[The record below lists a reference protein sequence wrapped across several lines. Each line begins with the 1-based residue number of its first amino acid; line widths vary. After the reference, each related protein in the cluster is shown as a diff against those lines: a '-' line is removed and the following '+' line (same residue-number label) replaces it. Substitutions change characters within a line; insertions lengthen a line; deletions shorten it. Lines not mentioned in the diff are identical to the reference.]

1 MKKCCKVWF
10 KALRHMAKEAKLCVT
25 SMNWEEAMA
34 NKKYGFGRMSR
45 RELLRTAAAAGV
57 GVAMLPVFARPA
69 SAGEATYFT
78 WSGYEIPEMF
88 PGYIQ
93 KHGVPPDTALFGD
106 AEEAFQKLRAGYV
119 VDLAHPCS
127 ADPPRWRDAG
137 LIQPIDTSRLSN
149 WGGVFPVLK
158 TLEGTRMDGKQW
170 FVPWDWGQTSITYRT
185 DLVDLQGEEESWALL
200 WDERYAGR
208 LSMLDAAEDAW
219 WCTAIYAGIDTDN
232 VTDAGLAK
240 VKDLLVKQ
248 RPLLR
253 FYSSDNT
260 SISQALA
267 SGELVAAMTWN
278 ETAVNLK
285 AEGVPV
291 KFANPKEGAL
301 TWVCG
306 LVLHSKAP
314 EPDKAYE
321 LIDAMIDP
329 DAGEYLIGEYGYGHS
344 NSESFAR
351 LSAERLAELGFPKDP
366 LELLNSGLFFAPQSP
381 DLMTKINRDWEDIQ
395 AGA

>member
-1 MKKCCKVWF
+1 MQKRYKMWF
-10 KALRHMAKEAKLCVT
+10 KPSCHMAKEAKLYMT
-25 SMNWEEAMA
+25 SINWEETMTHERS
-34 NKKYGFGRMSR
+34 KFGRLSR

-69 SAGEATYFT
+69 SAGEAAYFT
-78 WSGYEIPEMF
+78 WSGYDVPELF
-88 PGYIQ
+88 PDYVAI
-93 KHGVPPDTALFGD
+93 HGALPETPIFGD

-149 WGGVFPVLK
+149 WGDVFPVLK
-158 TLEGTRMDGKQW
+158 TLKGTRMDGKQW
-170 FVPWDWGQTSITYRT
+170 FTPWDWGQTSITYRT
-185 DLVDLQGEEESWALL
+185 DLVDLQGEEESWSLL

-208 LSMLDAAEDAW
+208 LSVLDAAEDAW

-232 VTDAGLAK
+232 VTDDGLAK
-240 VKDLLVKQ
+240 VKDLLKKQ

-278 ETAVNLK
+278 DTAVALK
-285 AEGVPV
+285 KEGVPV
-291 KFANPKEGAL
+291 KFANPKEGPL

-314 EPDKAYE
+314 EVDKAYD
-321 LIDAMIDP
+321 LIDAMLGPTAGAFLID
-329 DAGEYLIGEYGYGHS
+329 DTGYGHS
-344 NSESFAR
+344 NAKSFER
-351 LSAERLAELGFPKDP
+351 TPAERLAELGFPKDP
-366 LELLNSGLFFAPQSP
+366 LELLDRGLFFEPRSP
-381 DLMTKINRDWEDIQ
+381 ELMTKINRDWEAIQ